1 MSCERLVV
9 MKTAHH
15 HAQGKPGLCDRVRQF
30 ASITFNFLCAT
41 KYENNLNGPTVN
53 YNGNERTVVFIFFWW
68 GGFCCNCNELG
79 RLGIF
84 YARIFWHSM
93 AEMLLAM
100 WFFLLL
106 FK

>member
-1 MSCERLVV
+1 MSRERLVV

-15 HAQGKPGLCDRVRQF
+15 HAQGKPGLCDRARQF

-41 KYENNLNGPTVN
+41 KYENNLNGPAVN
-53 YNGNERTVVFIFFWW
+53 YNGNERTVVFFEG
-68 GGFCCNCNELG
+68 GGFCCNCNE
-79 RLGIF
+79 RRRPGIF
-84 YARIFWHSM
+84 YARFFWHSVV
-93 AEMLLAM
+93 EMLLAT